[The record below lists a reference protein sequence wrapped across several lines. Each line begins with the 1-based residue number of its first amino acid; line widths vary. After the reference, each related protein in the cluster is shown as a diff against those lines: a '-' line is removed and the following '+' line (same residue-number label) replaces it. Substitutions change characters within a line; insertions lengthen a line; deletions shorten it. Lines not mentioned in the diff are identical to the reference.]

1 MLKKEVNWQEY
12 YAHIK
17 SVCPWSY
24 KAYMSDNILVWEHAK
39 HNTWQTVSATFDS
52 TNFEAIV
59 YRFDD
64 YSPEQ
69 LDALVDEMSKR
80 RPTSEFLWSHPEAD
94 SGDGNSTPVP
104 VIIQQNKEALNDL
117 RDKLKGAHNGN
128 K

>member
-24 KAYMSDNILVWEHAK
+24 KAYMNDNILVWENATDS
-39 HNTWQTVSATFDS
+39 TWQSVSATFDH

-59 YRFDD
+59 YRFDNHT
-64 YSPEQ
+64 PAQ
-69 LDALVDEMSKR
+69 LEALVDKMSLL
-80 RPTSEFLWSHPEAD
+80 RPNSEFLWSHPESD

-117 RDKLKGAHNGN
+117 REKLTGEAQ
-128 K
+128 

>member
-1 MLKKEVNWQEY
+1 MLRKEVNWQEY

-24 KAYMSDNILVWEHAK
+24 KAYMNDNILVWENATS
-39 HNTWQTVSATFDS
+39 NTWQTVSAVFDS

-59 YRFDD
+59 YRFDNHT
-64 YSPEQ
+64 PKQLEQ
-69 LDALVDEMSKR
+69 LVDKMTER
-80 RPTSEFLWSHPEAD
+80 RPNSEFLWSHPDAD

-117 RDKLKGAHNGN
+117 RHKLKGAHNGN
-128 K
+128 

>member
-1 MLKKEVNWQEY
+1 VLRKEVNWQEY

-24 KAYMSDNILVWEHAK
+24 KAYMNDNILVWENATS
-39 HNTWQTVSATFDS
+39 NTWQTVSAVFDS

-59 YRFDD
+59 YRFDNHT
-64 YSPEQ
+64 PKQLEQ
-69 LDALVDEMSKR
+69 LVDKMTER
-80 RPTSEFLWSHPEAD
+80 RPNSEFLWSHPDAD

-117 RDKLKGAHNGN
+117 RHKLKGAHNGN
-128 K
+128 